1 MIKLTRKNKL
11 ILNSSVGLFAQ
22 IISMACGFILPS
34 AILSA
39 YGSKAYGLMSSINQ
53 FLGFIQ
59 LCELGVGAVVQS
71 ALYKPLADNDTY
83 KVDCILKSSTKF
95 FRTIIYFFIF
105 ICKSQ

>member
-1 MIKLTRKNKL
+1 
-11 ILNSSVGLFAQ
+11 
-22 IISMACGFILPS
+22 MACGFILPS

-83 KVDCILKSSTKF
+83 KVDCILKSSRKF
-95 FRTIIYFFIF
+95 FRTIGTML
-105 ICKSQ
+105 